1 MSVRSHAPDCAKT
14 VALNSGDYDD
24 EGPVSCTCGAE
35 YVRGVPTLEEAAY
48 QSGVIDNFHRGH
60 NADQETIAG
69 LRAEVAEARR
79 LAEKWRNGCLLEFG
93 FVGSAAKHEEP
104 LPWEAGS

>member
-14 VALNSGDYDD
+14 AVLNSGDYDD

-35 YVRGVPTLEEAAY
+35 YVRGVPTLEEAA
-48 QSGVIDNFHRGH
+48 R
-60 NADQETIAG
+60 
-69 LRAEVAEARR
+69 LRAALAEARR

-93 FVGSAAKHEEP
+93 FVADAAKHEEP
-104 LPWEAGS
+104 LPWEIGL